1 MPMAQSCT
9 PTVPARKTDPP
20 KAISCA
26 SALPRIQGKESHLA
40 NTRPDMIHPPA
51 VLVQNDLVTLPLPTF
66 DVFAG
71 AGGLSLG
78 LAAAGLPV
86 AVAADSSEDALET
99 YRSHHPATK
108 IIEGDIAA
116 QRFTRYKGDVA
127 IVAGG
132 PPCQP
137 WSSGGKQLGQADG
150 RDGLK
155 HFLRIV
161 DEIRPQAFVM
171 ENVPGLA
178 APGNL
183 EHLKALIGALRALGY
198 RTDCQILDATAY
210 GVPQRRRRLFVVGI
224 IDGREFTWPTATTGP
239 GTPHPVPAAGEVI
252 SRDFAVG
259 EHNPSKVTYA
269 KKPVVRPSAFAGLL
283 FNGGGRPLNLTAPAP
298 TVLASSGWN
307 RTPWVDTANILP
319 EYHAHLRAGGSPR
332 TGVVPGARRLT
343 VAEAALLQTFPRSLQ
358 FAGSRRSQYVQIG
371 NAVPPDLAAVVSRA
385 LAQAL
390 GAELVPAAA

>member
-1 MPMAQSCT
+1 MAGVRCE
-9 PTVPARKTDPP
+9 ARRSVTE
-20 KAISCA
+20 
-26 SALPRIQGKESHLA
+26 SADTL
-40 NTRPDMIHPPA
+40 PDMIRSRA
-51 VLVQNDLVTLPLPTF
+51 VIGQDDLVMLPLPTF
-66 DVFAG
+66 DAFAG

-78 LAAAGLPV
+78 LTAAGLPV
-86 AVAADSSEDALET
+86 TIAADSNEDAIAT
-99 YRSHHPATK
+99 YRSHHPTTK

-116 QRFTRYKGDVA
+116 HQFSRYKGEFA

-155 HFLRIV
+155 HFVRIV
-161 DEIRPQAFVM
+161 DEVRPLAFLM

-183 EHLKALIGALRALGY
+183 EHLRALISDLTALGY
-198 RTDCQILDATAY
+198 QTDYQILDATAY

-224 IDGREFTWPTATTGP
+224 IDGREFTWPTATNGP
-239 GTPHPVPAAGEVI
+239 GALHPIRAAGEVI

-259 EHNPSKVTYA
+259 DPNPSKVTYA

-283 FNGGGRPLNLTAPAP
+283 FNGGGRPLNLRAPAP

-307 RTPWVDTANILP
+307 RTPWVDTADILP
-319 EYHAHLRAGGSPR
+319 EYHAHLRAGGAPR
-332 TGVVPGARRLT
+332 TGDVPGARRLT
-343 VAEAALLQTFPRSLQ
+343 VAEAALLQTFPRSLE
-358 FAGSRRSQYVQIG
+358 FVGSRGSQYVQVG
-371 NAVPPDLAAVVSRA
+371 NAVPPDLAAAVSRA

-390 GAELVPAAA
+390 GAEPIPVAA

>member
-1 MPMAQSCT
+1 
-9 PTVPARKTDPP
+9 
-20 KAISCA
+20 
-26 SALPRIQGKESHLA
+26 
-40 NTRPDMIHPPA
+40 MIHSPS
-51 VLVQNDLVTLPLPTF
+51 VIGQDDLVTLPLPTF
-66 DVFAG
+66 DAFAG

-86 AVAADSSEDALET
+86 TVAAESNEDAVAT
-99 YRSHHPATK
+99 YRSHHPSTK
-108 IIEGDIAA
+108 ILEGDIAEH
-116 QRFTRYKGDVA
+116 RFSRYNGEVA

-137 WSSGGKQLGQADG
+137 WSSGGKRLGQADG

-161 DEIRPQAFVM
+161 DEIRPLAFLM

-183 EHLKALIGALRALGY
+183 EHLTALIRDLTALGY
-198 RTDCQILDATAY
+198 QTVYDILDATAY
-210 GVPQRRRRLFVVGI
+210 GVPQRRLRLFVVGLKG
-224 IDGREFTWPTATTGP
+224 DRAFTWPTATNGP
-239 GTPHPVPAAGEVI
+239 GASHPVCTSGKVI
-252 SRDFAVG
+252 SSELAVG
-259 EHNPSKVTYA
+259 DPNPSKVTYA

-283 FNGGGRPLNLTAPAP
+283 FNGGGRPLNLGAPAP

-319 EYHAHLRAGGSPR
+319 EYHAHLRAGGEPR

-343 VAEAALLQTFPRSLQ
+343 VAEVALLQTFPRSLE
-358 FAGSRRSQYVQIG
+358 FTGSRGSQYVQVG
-371 NAVPPDLAAVVSRA
+371 NAVPPDLAAAVSRA
-385 LAQAL
+385 LVQAL
-390 GAELVPAAA
+390 GVEPIPAAA